1 MAEIP
6 EHLLRRSRE
15 RRAALSGEEAPAE
28 PSGEESTSSEAA
40 PAKVEAAAPAAP
52 LPRVSAAPPPEPE
65 GPPVGFLPAGR
76 RRMSMWGLPVMA
88 VLPFFAFFYAQ
99 AFQNPPPERPSD
111 PLVLGEEI
119 YRSAGCGGCHG
130 ATGGGG
136 VGPAVAG
143 GESVLTFPDEEEHI
157 AWVRTGSATVGGQ
170 PYGDPNREGGQ
181 RVATG
186 GMPGFAGSL
195 SEEEIEAV
203 VAYEREKL

>member
-6 EHLLRRSRE
+6 EHLLRRSKE
-15 RRAALSGEEAPAE
+15 RRAALSDEDAPAE
-28 PSGEESTSSEAA
+28 PGGAESAPSETA

-52 LPRVSAAPPPEPE
+52 PPRVSAAPPPEPK
-65 GPPVGFLPAGR
+65 GPPVDYLPPGR

-99 AFQNPPPERPSD
+99 AFQNPPPERPTD
-111 PLVLGEEI
+111 PLLLGEEI

-130 ATGGGG
+130 ASGQGA
-136 VGPAVAG
+136 VGAKLSG
-143 GESVLTFPDEEEHI
+143 GESVKTFPDEEDHI
-157 AWVRTGSATVGGQ
+157 AWVRTGSASVGGQ

-181 RVATG
+181 RIATG
-186 GMPGFAGSL
+186 GMPTFSGSL
-195 SEEEIEAV
+195 SPEEIEAV